1 MPSRSQKSS
10 IAARSCCRSSM
21 MLPGPAVARDGL
33 RPRRVPVKRA
43 AVAASAYSPDDPR
56 MGTRP
61 LRGMDG
67 GRHEAQHRARSH
79 HACRQPAEAAGC
91 LRDAARQGGRHARRP
106 GRVRR
111 PHGRRRRGRGAPAGR
126 RRGGRGLRRRDEQDR
141 LFHLYQGPPQRL
153 LRRQPAPRAGGPR
166 ALPRLRAAHR
176 GARADAQAQ
185 AHHVHRRDRHQGRSP
200 AGEGHRQHA
209 PRRWKAQARSRAS

>member
-1 MPSRSQKSS
+1 MPLVHDATWSRRLL
-10 IAARSCCRSSM
+10 ATGYARAGCRSSVRPWP
-21 MLPGPAVARDGL
+21 LLRIVLTIRVWAPAL
-33 RPRRVPVKRA
+33 
-43 AVAASAYSPDDPR
+43 S
-56 MGTRP
+56 
-61 LRGMDG
+61 GMDG

-91 LRDAARQGGRHARRP
+91 LRDAARQGGRRARRP

-126 RRGGRGLRRRDEQDR
+126 GRGGRGLRRRDEQDR
-141 LFHLYQGPPQRL
+141 LFHLYQGPPRRL

-166 ALPRLRAAHR
+166 ALSRLRAAHR

-200 AGEGHRQHA
+200 AGEGHRQYA
-209 PRRWKAQARSRAS
+209 RGAGRRRRGRGAS